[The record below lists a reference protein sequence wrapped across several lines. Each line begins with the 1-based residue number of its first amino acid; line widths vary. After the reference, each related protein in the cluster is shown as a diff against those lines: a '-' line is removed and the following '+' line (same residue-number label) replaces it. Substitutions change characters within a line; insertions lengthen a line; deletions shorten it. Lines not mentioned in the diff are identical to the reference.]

1 MTLVINKLDVSDE
14 GYYVAVIEFANYK
27 TEALFLV
34 KVEKLPG
41 QKPKP
46 FISLCVILIY
56 HVTVYIADLVDDDI
70 SINDIINASYS

>member
-41 QKPKP
+41 TSRIEIID
-46 FISLCVILIY
+46 FLENWTIGILLFFNELDF
-56 HVTVYIADLVDDDI
+56 V
-70 SINDIINASYS
+70 

>member
-41 QKPKP
+41 T
-46 FISLCVILIY
+46 CY
-56 HVTVYIADLVDDDI
+56 HRFSSNAHVDC
-70 SINDIINASYS
+70 

>member
-27 TEALFLV
+27 TEALFLI

-41 QKPKP
+41 
-46 FISLCVILIY
+46 LER
-56 HVTVYIADLVDDDI
+56 H
-70 SINDIINASYS
+70 

>member
-41 QKPKP
+41 TCLLG
-46 FISLCVILIY
+46 SSN
-56 HVTVYIADLVDDDI
+56 IALNVHG
-70 SINDIINASYS
+70 